1 MVTASGSMRSKSKLT
16 RLHSIQPLI
25 PFSTCKSKMENAPDI
40 KSKSFEK
47 VLKNRL
53 VCFDAICHFHPTQ
66 SALRTPIH
74 TIKRENLF
82 RVKMK

>member
-1 MVTASGSMRSKSKLT
+1 
-16 RLHSIQPLI
+16 
-25 PFSTCKSKMENAPDI
+25 MENAPDI

-66 SALRTPIH
+66 SGLRTPIY
-74 TIKRENLF
+74 TIERENLF

>member
-1 MVTASGSMRSKSKLT
+1 
-16 RLHSIQPLI
+16 
-25 PFSTCKSKMENAPDI
+25 MENAPDI

-53 VCFDAICHFHPTQ
+53 VSFDAVCHFQPIQ
-66 SALRTPIH
+66 SALNITIH

-82 RVKMK
+82 HVKIK